1 MKDLMNQFCKGIQ
14 RTFSD
19 LDAQRTC
26 SKRELLLGTIACFAV
41 GMVVGLVCSPKKT
54 VTIGS
59 HNGNNSAATMSTA
72 AMEEAEEEAEKE
84 AEEE

>member
-41 GMVVGLVCSPKKT
+41 GIVVGLVCSPKKT

-59 HNGNNSAATMSTA
+59 HNGNNSANDNKGTLSG
-72 AMEEAEEEAEKE
+72 EEAEEEE
-84 AEEE
+84 

>member
-1 MKDLMNQFCKGIQ
+1 MKALMNQFGKCIQ

-19 LDAQRTC
+19 LDAQRSC

-54 VTIGS
+54 ITIGS
-59 HNGNNSAATMSTA
+59 HNGNNSANDNKGTMS
-72 AMEEAEEEAEKE
+72 EEEAKKE